1 MNRKT
6 LPTPIIWGLVF
17 IILIISILPTA
28 RLVLQV
34 VFDIT
39 ESEKSSLSKVLTQSS
54 TWTATFNSL
63 YTSFV
68 SMLLSLI
75 IGGSLA
81 LLITLTNIR
90 AKSVFVMLFMLPM
103 MIPPQV
109 MALSWLQLMGPNS
122 ALLKMIGLA
131 PPLGSPQPL
140 YSDWGIILLL
150 GIQSAPLVFLTIRT
164 NILNIPKELIEAARL
179 NGASMREVLVDLV
192 LPLCKNSIAAA
203 AAIAFISSLGNFGI
217 PAMLGIPASYY
228 VLPTLVYQKM
238 ADFGPTM
245 IDQVAALSVLIAV
258 LSLLVVWMQNHY
270 QRKMQI
276 MGLPGKPLS
285 FRLGRSRI
293 FWELALALFLI
304 AILVIPLLALIVS
317 SLVPAQGVVLTWDT
331 LSLKGYENLFM
342 PQSVTWR
349 AFKNS
354 FFLSLG
360 AAGAIVLIG
369 MPLAMWFSKSDNRFK
384 KWLQIGMDVPY
395 ALPGVV
401 LSIAVILIFAR
412 PLPLM
417 DIVLYG
423 TIWTIFF
430 AYLSRFFTVGFKPIQ
445 STVMQMDDSF
455 EEAAQ
460 LCGAGQMRRLRDI
473 VFPLLAP
480 SAFAGV
486 ILVFLLA
493 FNELTVSALLWSSG
507 NETVGVLI
515 FNMEESGDGIM
526 AAAMSVVVV
535 FIVILLMFVLN
546 LFSEKI
552 PRGVIPWKN

>member
-1 MNRKT
+1 M
-6 LPTPIIWGLVF
+6 VF
-17 IILIISILPTA
+17 IILIISVLPTA

-34 VFDIT
+34 LMDIA
-39 ESEKSSLSKVLTQSS
+39 EADKSSFSKIMAQSS

-63 YTSFV
+63 YTSGLA
-68 SMLLSLI
+68 MLLSLI

-81 LLITLTNIR
+81 LLITLTNVR
-90 AKSVFVMLFMLPM
+90 FKSFFVMMFMLPM

-131 PPLGSPQPL
+131 PDLGSKQPL

-179 NGASMREVLVDLV
+179 SGASLRDVLVDMI
-192 LPLCKNSIAAA
+192 LPLCKNAIVAA
-203 AAIAFISSLGNFGI
+203 AAIAFISALGNFGI
-217 PAMLGIPASYY
+217 PAMLGIPASFY

-245 IDQVAALSVLIAV
+245 IDQVASISVLIAS
-258 LSLLVVWMQNHY
+258 LSLIVVWLQNY
-270 QRKMQI
+270 FQRKMQI

-285 FRLGRSRI
+285 FKLGKGRI
-293 FWELALALFLI
+293 WIEGGIAIFLTLILVVPLI
-304 AILVIPLLALIVS
+304 ALVIS

-331 LSLKGYENLFM
+331 LSLHGYANLFT

-354 FFLSLG
+354 FFLSIG
-360 AAGAIVLIG
+360 AAMCIVMIG
-369 MPLAMWFSKSDNRFK
+369 IPLALWFTKSRSRLVN
-384 KWLQIGMDVPY
+384 WLQIAMDVPY

-401 LSIAVILIFAR
+401 LSIAVILLFAR
-412 PLPLM
+412 PLPLI

-430 AYLSRFFTVGFKPIQ
+430 AYLSRFFTVGFKPIE
-445 STVMQMDDSF
+445 STMMQMDDSF

-460 LCGAGQMRRLRDI
+460 LCGAGRMQRLRDI
-473 VFPLLAP
+473 IFPLLVPA
-480 SAFAGV
+480 SFAGM

-493 FNELTVSALLWSSG
+493 FNELTVSALLWSFG

-526 AAAMSVVVV
+526 ASAMSVVVV
-535 FIVILLMFVLN
+535 AIVVLLMLVLDM
-546 LFSEKI
+546 FSRYI
-552 PRGVIPWKN
+552 PKGVIPWRS

>member
-1 MNRKT
+1 M
-6 LPTPIIWGLVF
+6 PTPIIWGLVF

-131 PPLGSPQPL
+131 PLLGSPQPL

-179 NGASMREVLVDLV
+179 NGASMREVLVDMV

-258 LSLLVVWMQNHY
+258 LSLLVVWMQKHY

-285 FRLGRSRI
+285 FRLGRSRK
-293 FWELALALFLI
+293 FWELALTLFLI
-304 AILVIPLLALIVS
+304 AILVIPLIALIVS

-331 LSLKGYENLFM
+331 LSFKGYENLFM

-360 AAGAIVLIG
+360 AAGAIVIIG

-412 PLPLM
+412 PLPLV

-460 LCGAGQMRRLRDI
+460 LCGAGQMRRLLDI

>member
-6 LPTPIIWGLVF
+6 LPTPVIWGLVF

-34 VFDIT
+34 VFDIA
-39 ESEKSSLSKVLTQSS
+39 ESEKSSLSKVLAQSS

-179 NGASMREVLVDLV
+179 NGASMREILVDMV

-245 IDQVAALSVLIAV
+245 IDQVAALSLLIAV
-258 LSLLVVWMQNHY
+258 LSLLVVWIQNHY

-293 FWELALALFLI
+293 FWELALTLFLI
-304 AILVIPLLALIVS
+304 AILVIPLIALIVS

-331 LSLKGYENLFM
+331 LSFKGYENLFM

-360 AAGAIVLIG
+360 AASAIVLIG
-369 MPLAMWFSKSDNRFK
+369 MPLAMWFSKSDNCFK

-412 PLPLM
+412 PLPLV

-535 FIVILLMFVLN
+535 FIVILLMLVLN
-546 LFSEKI
+546 LSSKRI
-552 PRGVIPWKN
+552 PRGVIPWRN